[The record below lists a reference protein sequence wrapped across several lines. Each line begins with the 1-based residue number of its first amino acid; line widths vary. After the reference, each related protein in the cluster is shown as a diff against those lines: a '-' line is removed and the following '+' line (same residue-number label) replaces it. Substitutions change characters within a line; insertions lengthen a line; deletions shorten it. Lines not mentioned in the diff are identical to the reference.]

1 MREEKT
7 LLLKE
12 IKDQIETFGS
22 FVVMSYTGFT
32 ANSANDFRDEIAKV
46 GGTVEMV
53 PKRVLMKAA
62 EATGVSLDT
71 IELPGHISLVFA
83 GTEPFETAKC
93 VFKFNKDNGNKFT
106 VLGGRF
112 EGEVYNGEQVE
123 TLSKLP
129 SKDEMRS
136 QLLGLFEA
144 PMAQTLSTME
154 AILCSVI
161 YAIEEKTKQGEGQ

>member
-12 IKDQIETFGS
+12 IKDQIDTFGS
-22 FVVMSYTGFT
+22 FVIMSYTGFT
-32 ANSANDFRDEIAKV
+32 ANSANAFREEVAKV
-46 GGTVEMV
+46 GGSVEMV

-62 EATGVSLDT
+62 EASGVSLDT

-83 GTEPFETAKC
+83 GPEPFETAKL
-93 VFKFNKDNGNKFT
+93 VFKFNKENGKKFT
-106 VLGGRF
+106 VIGGKF
-112 EGEVYNGEQVE
+112 EGEVYNGDQVE
-123 TLSKLP
+123 ALSNLP

-136 QLLGLFEA
+136 QILGLFEA

-161 YAIEEKTKQGEGQ
+161 YALEEKVKKEEGQ